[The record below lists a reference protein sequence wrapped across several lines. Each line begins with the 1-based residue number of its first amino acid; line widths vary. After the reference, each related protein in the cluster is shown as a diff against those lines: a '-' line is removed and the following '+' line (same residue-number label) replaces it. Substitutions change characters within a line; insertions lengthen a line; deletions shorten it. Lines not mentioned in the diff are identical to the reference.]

1 LLTPIFRLDCK
12 LEPLFSTPTSPDW
25 DDPWNILLQN
35 GTLDYLVV
43 EPTVSNTNKGT
54 YYWTLDRDAAQQS
67 AREFFPN
74 VEGLD
79 ARNNELFF
87 VSKLYKTL
95 FVLNLDDVTYVN
107 YTTVRG
113 LFDGEPDQ
121 ILRLV
126 NQEQPNVT
134 DEEILYFT
142 EDGGKYAGIHA
153 RNSQAQY
160 FTILESHIYS
170 DETTGLSFSPD
181 SRHMFIAYQDNG
193 IIFQVQR
200 LDGLPFNAKTL
211 NVKYHNTDTAR

>member
-1 LLTPIFRLDCK
+1 
-12 LEPLFSTPTSPDW
+12 
-25 DDPWNILLQN
+25 LQN

-43 EPTVSNTNKGT
+43 EPNASNPNQGT
-54 YYWTLDRDAAQQS
+54 YYWTLDRDVAQQS
-67 AREFFPN
+67 AREYFPN

-79 ARNNELFF
+79 ARDHELFF

-95 FVLNLDDVTYVN
+95 FVLDLDDGTYVN

-121 ILRLV
+121 IQRLV
-126 NQEQPNVT
+126 NQEQPNDT

-153 RNSQAQY
+153 RNSRAEY

-193 IIFQVQR
+193 IIFQIQR

-211 NVKYHNTDTAR
+211 NVKYHNAETAR